1 MESRCRLSFGIMST
15 ISLHHL
21 HAFSTVAATG
31 GIRRSAD
38 MLYRASS
45 AVARSVAALEES
57 LDIQLFE
64 RKGRGM
70 LLTVAGDTVRLRAQ
84 MIETELREVRDD
96 AVRLAARDGG
106 LIGSTEALF
115 NERRLQAAV
124 MLADAHHMP
133 TVARLMGMSQSAVS
147 QAIAKLEIALGQTL
161 FRRSAHG
168 MVPSDAGTRWMV
180 RFSRVLM
187 ELEHIASDVAALK
200 GVLQGVI
207 TVGALPL
214 TRTLL
219 LPAAITELVSKYP
232 RLQVRSL
239 ESTYE
244 ELTAGLLSGRVD
256 FIIGALRSPTG
267 QGLEASVLLQDE
279 IAVIAGAGHPLAWQG
294 NLGVDDLERFPWV
307 LSRSGTPL
315 RMSLEQFFQDQGRS
329 PPQPAVETGDLAL
342 LRGLLVS
349 SDMITVLSAHQLHY
363 EIATGQLAVLDFPM
377 RGLER
382 QIGVTTRQGAYLSPG
397 ANALLAELKRA
408 AAA

>member
-1 MESRCRLSFGIMST
+1 LVIMSA

-21 HAFSTVAATG
+21 HAFSTVATTG

-70 LLTVAGDTVRLRAQ
+70 LLTAAGDTVRLRAQ
-84 MIETELREVRDD
+84 MIEAELREVRDD
-96 AVRLAARDGG
+96 AVRLAARDGA

-168 MVPSDAGTRWMV
+168 MLPSDAGTRWMV

-214 TRTLL
+214 ARTLM
-219 LPAAITELVSKYP
+219 LPAAITELVRKYP

-256 FIIGALRSPTG
+256 FIIGALRRPTG

-279 IAVIAGAGHPLAWQG
+279 IAVIAGAGHPLASLR

-315 RMSLEQFFQDQGRS
+315 RMSLEQFFKDQGRA

-349 SDMITVLSAHQLHY
+349 SEMITVLSAHQLHY

-377 RGLER
+377 RGLGR

-408 AAA
+408 AA